1 MRLVKSL
8 HQSYKFTI
16 VFVLHLPT
24 ICRYSTFAASR
35 SSSVGAVLLFV
46 LFIDASKYFTPEKT
60 MNVITDEDINR
71 IVDAYE
77 KRKNVEKFAHVA
89 SLDEIRKNDYK

>member
-46 LFIDASKYFTPEKT
+46 YSIVFI
-60 MNVITDEDINR
+60 ILR
-71 IVDAYE
+71 IYIQNYTHLLVSF
-77 KRKNVEKFAHVA
+77 NIFLKFK
-89 SLDEIRKNDYK
+89 E